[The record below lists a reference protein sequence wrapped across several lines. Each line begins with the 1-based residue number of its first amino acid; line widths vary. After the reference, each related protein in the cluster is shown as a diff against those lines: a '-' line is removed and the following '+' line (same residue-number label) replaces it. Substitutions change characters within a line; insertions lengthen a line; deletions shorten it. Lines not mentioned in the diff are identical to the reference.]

1 MNSAKYLPRYK
12 KQLRYSNARPGDPCV
27 LPAYLTVVSQC
38 LVLRLPAERC
48 EINGNAYLQ
57 LLVCAEVPMTG
68 GSTAKAHQLWEWSTE
83 VGWMGVRQRTLPWWD
98 RCLKPTHKTTSLS
111 EEGQAMTICQRT
123 TLSHL
128 AGLALPRARISQA
141 LITYSSTVCAFS
153 RLRLTSRQ
161 TKVYVSWRWQ
171 RHPTGCSILSAY
183 PGLVVLLERD

>member
-1 MNSAKYLPRYK
+1 M
-12 KQLRYSNARPGDPCV
+12 
-27 LPAYLTVVSQC
+27 SQC

-57 LLVCAEVPMTG
+57 LLVCAEVPVTG
-68 GSTAKAHQLWEWSTE
+68 GSPAKAHQLWEWSTE

-98 RCLKPTHKTTSLS
+98 WCLKPTHKTTSLS

-141 LITYSSTVCAFS
+141 LITYSSTACAFS
-153 RLRLTSRQ
+153 RLRLTNRQ
-161 TKVYVSWRWQ
+161 TKSLCVLAMAVGPHGVY
-171 RHPTGCSILSAY
+171 PFSIPRAGGSAGE
-183 PGLVVLLERD
+183 GLRGPVCRYTWISITQF